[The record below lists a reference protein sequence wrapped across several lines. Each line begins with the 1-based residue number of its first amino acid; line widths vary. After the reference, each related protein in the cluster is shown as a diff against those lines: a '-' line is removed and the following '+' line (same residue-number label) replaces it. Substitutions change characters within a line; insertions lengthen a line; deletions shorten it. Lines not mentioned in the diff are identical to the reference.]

1 MLSAAAQDEDDEE
14 DIDDEEEEDEEL
26 DSEEDGVD
34 EEGKEYLKALAKKA
48 SNALGASESSDEGSE
63 SSEGDGLTLLE
74 IDYET
79 VVDDEDLV
87 DEFFTFKNTLELL
100 SASGDPWYS
109 LLTSGLSSE
118 HLENIKTL
126 FVTAEQRKAARDS
139 RKIEEQGGYQFV
151 VTQVGVTA
159 LNKVYAREA
168 VRLGKD
174 NDSVKACTPR
184 FCKTDMTSSSSSIGS
199 TAAAEGA
206 DKPVHLA
213 LLPPGS
219 PTGEFWRD
227 KTVIEL

>member
-1 MLSAAAQDEDDEE
+1 MDAVCKLAPQIVPVMIGQLMELINAYKAAAQDEEDDDE

-151 VTQVGVTA
+151 VTQVPNNFV
-159 LNKVYAREA
+159 
-168 VRLGKD
+168 
-174 NDSVKACTPR
+174 
-184 FCKTDMTSSSSSIGS
+184 FSS
-199 TAAAEGA
+199 
-206 DKPVHLA
+206 
-213 LLPPGS
+213 
-219 PTGEFWRD
+219 
-227 KTVIEL
+227 

>member
-126 FVTAEQRKAARDS
+126 FVTAEQRKAARGL
-139 RKIEEQGGYQFV
+139 RQRG
-151 VTQVGVTA
+151 
-159 LNKVYAREA
+159 R

-174 NDSVKACTPR
+174 NDSVNACTPG
-184 FCKTDMTSSSSSIGS
+184 FCKTDMTSSSNSIGS

-206 DKPVHLA
+206 HKPVHLA
-213 LLPPGS
+213 LLPPS
-219 PTGEFWRD
+219 
-227 KTVIEL
+227 KAVIEL